1 LLSNKLLRRRRLKR
15 KINQILQLWR
25 RSKRLHLI
33 PLSDLIL
40 IPWALTI
47 HLLICTRSLKE
58 KELDKMKKNSQ
69 MYYIVEEVI
78 QRLLSQSMLGKI
90 DINQESQDSLTQS
103 KLGTSGTNITR
114 LIMMS
119 ITLLQRQYKVTN
131 STSSIRT

>member
-1 LLSNKLLRRRRLKR
+1 
-15 KINQILQLWR
+15 
-25 RSKRLHLI
+25 
-33 PLSDLIL
+33 
-40 IPWALTI
+40 
-47 HLLICTRSLKE
+47 
-58 KELDKMKKNSQ
+58 MKKNSQ